1 MLTHYRIIINNLTQL
16 FIQKINKFLRTQ
28 LINKEIFRLST
39 KEEDINIKASIPNQ
53 HSAIILIQ
61 HNPIIHMMFNKFT
74 KDLTV
79 KQSKNTLE

>member
-1 MLTHYRIIINNLTQL
+1 MLTHYRIIINNLIQL

-28 LINKEIFRLST
+28 LIKKEIFRLIT
-39 KEEDINIKASIPNQ
+39 KEDINIKASIPNQ